1 MMKRRPILIGLC
13 FILAMGLTGC
23 TGGLAEKMEHL
34 NFSGIQVEALRIY
47 EAPRSSLRGFT
58 ASADGNYLYGGF
70 IKGAPRGV
78 YKIDAQTGED
88 IWYYQDQGYSQPGFC
103 KGVAVDDRGYVYVG
117 VTLWEQEGEVQLAIL
132 DDNFGEEISLTPI
145 MVVGKVGTNGV
156 AVRKDGDR
164 YLLYLITNY
173 HTSAVYCYDV
183 TNVSA
188 PVPYPD
194 FGVDGVMDISIL
206 TKSDSAEGTALAFAE
221 DGSFYMTAN
230 LGSGNKGDSVLRI
243 SGDGKKIL
251 QRTALNEAYGIDL
264 YGPYLFV
271 STYMEG
277 ISTIHVLSAAD
288 LKKEVEV
295 GNLPDCTQYTGVVFR
310 NGKFY
315 IADQSF
321 KEGSRVI
328 VSTAVEQETSGN

>member
-1 MMKRRPILIGLC
+1 MKRKLLCWGLS
-13 FILAMGLTGC
+13 FVLALSLAGC
-23 TGGLAEKMEHL
+23 AAESAGETEQL
-34 NFSGIQVEALRIY
+34 NFSDVKVETLQTY
-47 EAPRSSLRGFT
+47 EAPRASLRGFT

-117 VTLWEQEGEVQLAIL
+117 VTTWEQEGEVQLAVL
-132 DDNFGEEISLTPI
+132 EDETGEELSLTPI
-145 MVVGKVGTNGV
+145 SAIGKVGTNGV
-156 AVRKDGDR
+156 AVRKDGDK

-173 HTSAVYCYDV
+173 NVNTVRCYDV
-183 TNVSA
+183 TDVST
-188 PVPYPD
+188 PVLYQG
-194 FGVDGVMDISIL
+194 FGMDGVMDIPAL
-206 TKSDSAEGTALAFAE
+206 TKSDMAEGTALAFAG

-230 LGSGNKGDSVLRI
+230 LGNGSKGDSVLHI

-251 QRTALNEAYGIDL
+251 QQTALNEAYGLDL
-264 YGPYLFV
+264 YGSYLFV
-271 STYMEG
+271 STYLEG
-277 ISTIHVLSAAD
+277 TSSVHVLSAAD
-288 LKKEVEV
+288 LKEKADV

-310 NGKFY
+310 NGRLY

-321 KEGSRVI
+321 EEGSRI
-328 VSTAVEQETSGN
+328 LISAVGDK

>member
-1 MMKRRPILIGLC
+1 MKRNLLCWGLC
-13 FILAMGLTGC
+13 FALAL
-23 TGGLAEKMEHL
+23 GLAGCSAGEKEEKTESL
-34 NFSGIQVEALRIY
+34 NFSGVQVEALQTY
-47 EAPRSSLRGFT
+47 ETPRASLRGFT

-117 VTLWEQEGEVQLAIL
+117 ITLWEQEGEIQLAVL
-132 DDNFGEEISLTPI
+132 DENTGEELSLTPI
-145 MVVGKVGTNGV
+145 PVVGKVGTNGM
-156 AVRKDGDR
+156 AVRKDVNR

-183 TNVSA
+183 TEPGT
-188 PVPYPD
+188 PVLYPD
-194 FGVDGVMDISIL
+194 FGVDGIVNIPAL
-206 TKSDSAEGTALAFAE
+206 TKSDSAEGTALAFAG

-230 LGSGNKGDSVLRI
+230 LGNGNKGDSVLHI

-251 QRTALNEAYGIDL
+251 QKTVLNEAYGLEL
-264 YGPYLFV
+264 YGSYLFV
-271 STYMEG
+271 STYLEG
-277 ISTIHVLSAAD
+277 TSSIHVLEAGD
-288 LKKEVEV
+288 LKEAAEV

-310 NGKFY
+310 NGKLY

-321 KEGSRVI
+321 EEGSRVL
-328 VSTAVEQETSGN
+328 VSTEVGLKPSGN